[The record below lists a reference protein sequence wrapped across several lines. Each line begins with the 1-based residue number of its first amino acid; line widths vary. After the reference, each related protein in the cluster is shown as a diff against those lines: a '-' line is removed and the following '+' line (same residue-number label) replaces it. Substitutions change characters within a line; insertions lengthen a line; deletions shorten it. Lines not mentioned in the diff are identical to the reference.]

1 MEVQLG
7 HTREETTDRTQRKI
21 YVLDTNVLLFDS
33 NAILGFGIHDI
44 VIPIVVIEELDRFKK
59 DLNDLGRNARTFSRL
74 VDSLR
79 QEGSLAEGVRLPQ
92 GGLLRVR
99 LPESEDSKLG
109 GLDEKIPDNR
119 ILQAVL
125 YLYKKYPNR
134 IVTLVTKDTNMRL
147 KADALGIPA
156 EDYLQSSNKLE
167 SGFTGVTNVSV
178 SAEMIEAIYHQKKMT
193 FTEVLESI
201 DEEEQ
206 QEFYPNQFL
215 IFTNRQNV
223 KQTALTRFIV
233 PDGTLNE
240 GEGIL
245 LQDIYQERGYVQ
257 IVNPVVDSVWGLKP
271 RNREQLFALNLLLD
285 PNIHCV
291 TLTGLAGTGK
301 TLMAIAAG
309 LSMTM
314 DMQLY
319 RRLVV
324 SRPIFPM
331 GRDLG
336 FLPGDVSEK
345 LNPWMKPIFDN
356 LEFLLGGDTQSKSP
370 RNTGPLYQPLLDQR
384 LLEVLPLTYI
394 RGRSITNAFIIIDE
408 AQNLTRHELKTILTR
423 VGEGTKIILTGD
435 IEQIDNIYID
445 ETSNGLTYAVE
456 KFKEHDISGHI
467 TLQKGERSK
476 VATLAAKI
484 L

>member
-1 MEVQLG
+1 MELQLG
-7 HTREETTDRTQRKI
+7 QNGQDTKNETQRKI
-21 YVLDTNVLLFDS
+21 YVLDTNVLLFDC
-33 NAILGFGIHDI
+33 NAILGFGVHDI

-79 QEGSLAEGVRLPQ
+79 QEGSLADGVRLPQ

-109 GLDEKIPDNR
+109 GLDEKIADNR

-178 SAEMIEAIYHQKKMT
+178 STEMIETIYRQKKLT
-193 FTEVLESI
+193 FPEVLEGI
-201 DEEEQ
+201 DEEQ

-233 PDGTLNE
+233 PGDNSNKDE
-240 GEGIL
+240 GSI

-314 DMQLY
+314 DRQLY

-356 LEFLLGGDTQSKSP
+356 LEFLLGGETQSKGA

-384 LLEVLPLTYI
+384 LLEVEPLTYI
-394 RGRSITNAFIIIDE
+394 RGRSIPQQYLIVDE
-408 AQNLTRHELKTILTR
+408 AQNLTPHEVKTVISR
-423 VGEGTKIILTGD
+423 AGEGTKIVLTGD
-435 IEQIDNIYID
+435 PNQIDNPYVD
-445 ETSNGLTYAVE
+445 ASSNGLSYVVE
-456 KFKEHDISGHI
+456 RFANSSLSGHVQ
-467 TLQKGERSK
+467 LLRGERS
-476 VATLAAKI
+476 ALANLAAQQ